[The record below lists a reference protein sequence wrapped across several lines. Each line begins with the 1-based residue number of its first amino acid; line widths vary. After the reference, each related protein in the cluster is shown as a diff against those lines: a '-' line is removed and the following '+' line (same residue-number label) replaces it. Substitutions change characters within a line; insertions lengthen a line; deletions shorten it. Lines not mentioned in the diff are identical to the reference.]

1 MSQETSAPK
10 APKPQSPKWYVLYTA
25 SRAEKAVER
34 RLALMGAEV
43 FLPLYVEKRKW
54 SDRIKTVE
62 VPLYRSYI
70 FIHCTRAQLSK
81 YAATE
86 GVACPV
92 YYCGDPAVVKDREI
106 EEIRK
111 FLLLLDSSRI
121 ISEGDMVQIL
131 GGPFER
137 RTGRVTRID
146 NRFVYLTLESIGNL
160 TVCAELRI
168 EKDFVAGTSSPE

>member
-1 MSQETSAPK
+1 MSQDTTVSK
-10 APKPQSPKWYVLYTA
+10 VPKPQSAKWYVLYTS

-43 FLPLYVEKRKW
+43 FLPIHREKRKW

-70 FIHCTRAQLSK
+70 FVHCTRAQLSK
-81 YAATE
+81 YASAE

-92 YYCGDPAVVKDREI
+92 YYCGEPAVVKDSEI
-106 EEIRK
+106 EEIHR
-111 FLLLLDSSRI
+111 FLSIIDRSRI
-121 ISEGDMVQIL
+121 ISEGDMVEVL
-131 GGPFER
+131 GGPFEKR
-137 RTGRVTRID
+137 SGKVTRID
-146 NRFVYLTLESIGNL
+146 NRFVYLTLESIGNM

-168 EKDFVAGTSSPE
+168 EKEYVGK